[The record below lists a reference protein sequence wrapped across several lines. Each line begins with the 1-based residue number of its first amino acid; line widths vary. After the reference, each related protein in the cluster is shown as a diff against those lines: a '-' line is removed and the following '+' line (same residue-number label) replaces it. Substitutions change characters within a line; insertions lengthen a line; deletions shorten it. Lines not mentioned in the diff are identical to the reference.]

1 MTLDEEERRDLLF
14 DIAKVINSNFTY
26 YSDDSASAVKELLCN
41 LAAGDPIKLT
51 MNYRVMQFLKKKH
64 QPLWHRL
71 FKYVAEGYVKP

>member
-14 DIAKVINSNFTY
+14 DIAKVIGEGFGVYGQS
-26 YSDDSASAVKELLCN
+26 SEAVARLLCG
-41 LAAGDPIKLT
+41 LADGKPIKLT
-51 MNYRVMQFLKKKH
+51 MNYGVMQFLKKKH